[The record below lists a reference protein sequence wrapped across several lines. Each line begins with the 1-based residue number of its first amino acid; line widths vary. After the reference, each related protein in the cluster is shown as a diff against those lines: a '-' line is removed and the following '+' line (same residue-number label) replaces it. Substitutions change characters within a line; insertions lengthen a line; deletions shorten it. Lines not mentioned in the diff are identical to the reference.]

1 MKIELVD
8 YRGKN
13 RAFCINGPVFLTLRV
28 VQDDGAEHEFNVP
41 VRNLAKKG
49 EAEALVVDID
59 SLNLRD

>member
-13 RAFCINGPVFLTLRV
+13 RAFAMHGPILLSLRV
-28 VQDDGAEHEFNVP
+28 VQDDGTEHEFNVP

-59 SLNLRD
+59 SLNLQD